1 MICFGIIHMISVD
14 LLLICADIS
23 GLVDLEWGTQ
33 LYITMIETLI
43 LSIFNIVAGAWELK
57 NLVVILDEVEEGM
70 AKMPRPYYNAESI
83 DDLSKEQKENLLKG
97 LMSKVKNNKA
107 LFLNNKLDDLIAS
120 FGDRRC
126 KSMDDQLLRMYDDDL
141 RDPDAWDAYD
151 DRVTQTAPM
160 AYDIKKRYSRKR
172 FNPDDIYGE
181 KPVCV
186 DASTGMP

>member
-1 MICFGIIHMISVD
+1 MISVD

-43 LSIFNIVAGAWELK
+43 LSIFNIIAGAWELK

-70 AKMPRPYYNAESI
+70 AKMPRPYYNGESI

-126 KSMDDQLLRMYDDDL
+126 KSMDDQLLRMHDDDL
-141 RDPDAWDAYD
+141 KHPYAWNAFD
-151 DRVTQTAPM
+151 DRVT
-160 AYDIKKRYSRKR
+160 
-172 FNPDDIYGE
+172 
-181 KPVCV
+181 
-186 DASTGMP
+186 

>member
-1 MICFGIIHMISVD
+1 MISVD

-83 DDLSKEQKENLLKG
+83 DDLSKE
-97 LMSKVKNNKA
+97 
-107 LFLNNKLDDLIAS
+107 
-120 FGDRRC
+120 
-126 KSMDDQLLRMYDDDL
+126 
-141 RDPDAWDAYD
+141 
-151 DRVTQTAPM
+151 
-160 AYDIKKRYSRKR
+160 
-172 FNPDDIYGE
+172 
-181 KPVCV
+181 
-186 DASTGMP
+186 

>member
-1 MICFGIIHMISVD
+1 MVSVD

-43 LSIFNIVAGAWELK
+43 LSLINIIAGAWELK
-57 NLVVILDEVEEGM
+57 NLILILDEVEEGM
-70 AKMPRPYYNAESI
+70 AKMPRPYYGGESM

-126 KSMDDQLLRMYDDDL
+126 RSMDDQILRLHDDD
-141 RDPDAWDAYD
+141 RIGPDAWNAYD
-151 DRVTQTAPM
+151 DRITMTAPLNH
-160 AYDIKKRYSRKR
+160 DVKKRYDKVGL
-172 FNPDDIYGE
+172 FGPEDAFGD
-181 KPVCV
+181 KPIAK
-186 DASTGMP
+186 DASTGMAKEM